1 VAAVGCQQKEKGWM
15 MKKQMLAI
23 LGVLVTAATAYSQP
37 KKNLETTVVKKH
49 KNEDVI
55 SAPVSSDQSSKQTTS
70 AFYDF
75 VVKNSKNEDVKLSDY
90 KGKAVL
96 IVNVAS
102 KCGYTNQYEGLQK
115 LYADYSAKGFVVLG
129 FPSNQFFG
137 QEPGTNEEI
146 QNFCKLNY
154 NVNFP
159 VFAKVDVNGNDAI
172 PLYKWLTKHEKFS
185 GRITWNFNKFLIN
198 QKGELVQRFGSKQ
211 TPAEIEPEIK
221 KLLQ

>member
-1 VAAVGCQQKEKGWM
+1 M

-23 LGVLVTAATAYSQP
+23 LGVLVVAATAYSQP

-198 QKGELVQRFGSKQ
+198 QKGEVVQRFGSKQ